1 MFLTLKI
8 IMKNYFKILPILFF
22 SLFII
27 SCDNDDNDD
36 GLCCAGSSIVDL
48 ASQTESLSTL
58 VSALQVT
65 GLDATLSSPGA
76 FTVLAPTNDAF
87 DSFLTSINASSL
99 EEVPVDVLTNVLLNH
114 VISGE
119 VQSGSLTNGYANT
132 QAISSASQTNM
143 SIYINTDNGVSFNGV
158 SSVTTADVIASNG
171 VVHIVDGVIGL
182 PSVVTFAL
190 ADPNFDILVQA
201 LTREDLTQDFVGLL
215 SIPSGTSPSPFT
227 VFAPI
232 NSAFENLLS
241 ELGLG
246 SLNDIDE
253 PTLSAV
259 LAYHVIAGTNQL
271 SINISDGMEFS
282 TAGGGNLTFNVGDN
296 GQGILTDN
304 NDRTSNI
311 ISVDVQ
317 ADNGIIHA
325 IDAVVLP

>member
-1 MFLTLKI
+1 
-8 IMKNYFKILPILFF
+8 MKNYFKILPILFL
-22 SLFII
+22 SLFIT
-27 SCDNDDNDD
+27 SCDSDDNDD

-99 EEVPVDVLTNVLLNH
+99 EDVPVDVLTNVLLNH

-215 SIPSGTSPSPFT
+215 SIPSGSSPSPFT
-227 VFAPI
+227 VFAPV

-241 ELGLG
+241 ELGLS

-259 LAYHVIAGTNQL
+259 LAYHVIAGANQL
-271 SINISDGMEFS
+271 SINLSDGMEFS

-311 ISVDVQ
+311 ILVDVQ

-325 IDAVVLP
+325 IDTVVLP